1 MRARNDNATP
11 VLIKL
16 GGVRSICG
24 NGSDRRQAI
33 VASLPGSW
41 CMRPARFHHVA
52 QRVTNGIAS
61 EARSSHH
68 DGRRQRQQRMNV
80 VRVHHC
86 CLMCLRADTA
96 SPATGPVACVLRVG
110 FSHWRASLRGASTQD
125 PTPRTVDPERIDG
138 ADNRRAS
145 VVAVHYV
152 ARGRAR
158 KSLD

>member
-11 VLIKL
+11 VLRKL

-41 CMRPARFHHVA
+41 CMRPKARFHHVA

-96 SPATGPVACVLRVG
+96 SPATGPVTCVLRVG
-110 FSHWRASLRGASTQD
+110 LAVGGLTAWGFNTR
-125 PTPRTVDPERIDG
+125 PTPPRTVDPERIDG

-152 ARGRAR
+152 ARGRA
-158 KSLD
+158 